1 MRRLALSIVIITTI
15 LFAGCTPTPDTNPIA
30 DFDTDFT
37 PSVSVTGKLLP
48 AVWSNVS
55 AQSGGTINNLL
66 VNQGDTVSAGDTLIQ
81 LDDRDAVLALAQA
94 ESALAIAEA
103 QLTQLQTGPRTAEI
117 EVAEAQVAA
126 ARVAISQTLSQREQL
141 DAGSFNA
148 QLDAAKAQVAMA
160 EAERFVAN
168 QQHEDA
174 MKCYDVKQSDGTDK
188 RVCPTLGTIEEQT
201 RMAMHAADAGLLAAQ
216 TQLRVL
222 YSEHNAQI
230 DVAKA
235 AIQAAEAQAGIAEA
249 QLSLL
254 KAAVSSEA
262 IAVASAVV
270 DQAQVALDMA
280 HLALDRTVVRAPLS
294 GIIGYIYTRESD
306 IIAPAVPLLIIGDVT
321 TYRVETTDLDE
332 IDVGQIE
339 LGQEAVITFEA
350 LPDETFT
357 GTVNHIAPMANPG
370 GGGVNYTVH
379 LTLNSLHP
387 QLRWGMTAFID
398 IVTPE

>member
-1 MRRLALSIVIITTI
+1 
-15 LFAGCTPTPDTNPIA
+15 
-30 DFDTDFT
+30 
-37 PSVSVTGKLLP
+37 
-48 AVWSNVS
+48 
-55 AQSGGTINNLL
+55 
-66 VNQGDTVSAGDTLIQ
+66 
-81 LDDRDAVLALAQA
+81 VLALAQA
-94 ESALAIAEA
+94 ETAKAIAEA

-117 EVAEAQVAA
+117 EVAEAQLAS
-126 ARVAISQTLSQREQL
+126 ARVAISQTLAQREQL
-141 DAGSFNA
+141 DAGSFSA
-148 QLDAAKAQVAMA
+148 QLDASKARVAAA

-174 MKCYDVKQSDGTDK
+174 MKCYDIQQPDGTDK

-201 RMAMHAADAGLLAAQ
+201 RMAMLAADAGLLAAQ

-235 AIQAAEAQAGIAEA
+235 AIQAAEAQAVIAET

-270 DQAQVALDMA
+270 DQAQVAVEMA

-294 GIIGYIYTRESD
+294 GVVGYIDTREGEVVNPG
-306 IIAPAVPLLIIGDVT
+306 IPLLIVGDVT
-321 TYRVETTDLDE
+321 SLRVETTDLDE

-370 GGGVNYTVH
+370 GGGVNYTVY
-379 LTLNSLHP
+379 LALNSLHP